1 MKRLIVDSLEVREK
15 GIGCYWLVMCTSL
28 NDVYK
33 HKSMKNEQV
42 SSICGLSDTEWGFSV
57 FRVKHQVEYLGLKE
71 NIRVRRAG
79 YAYRRVFRKFLNR
92 YQAFSFSPWFKVHCL
107 TRLWKIRFILSTA
120 CVLCFKPKSHNF
132 CCLSPL
138 NFDRYA
144 ILTKESWPTWRGDE
158 KQGVLHL
165 LRSVNM
171 DQDQFQLGR
180 TKIFIKAPESVRFTA
195 ASLSDCRIFSL
206 CVCPFIMQGLFQEAF
221 QECKA
226 QSKNYR

>member
-1 MKRLIVDSLEVREK
+1 
-15 GIGCYWLVMCTSL
+15 
-28 NDVYK
+28 
-33 HKSMKNEQV
+33 MKNEHV
-42 SSICGLSDTEWGFSV
+42 SSIRGLSDTEWGFSV

-92 YQAFSFSPWFKVHCL
+92 YQAFLFLFRCGSRCTVWL
-107 TRLWKIRFILSTA
+107 GTQ
-120 CVLCFKPKSHNF
+120 KSHNF